1 MTEKCSLVS
10 VIIPVYN
17 AAQTLCRCMDS
28 VLGQTYANIE
38 VIAVNDG
45 STDDSD
51 LICREFAD
59 KDSRFI
65 YLKKENGGVSSAR
78 NMALD
83 CAKGEWVTFVDAD
96 DWIENTMVE
105 EMVRQANQ
113 VLDCE
118 ISICCFSYDYTDGTL
133 RKAIQ
138 TPAVVTKSQLT
149 SFPLCSVA
157 KEAATYFDNIQLGG
171 NLGAAC
177 GKLVRTD
184 LIKRMNLRFPLELKI
199 AEDRYFFL
207 NAYLEAKNFVVFNQP
222 LYHYYVMDG
231 SAMRSIHPEIIA
243 ETEVYSRLFLSMAAK
258 ISGRYRAIYKQLIA
272 YDCYL
277 RICRHWAASPYLRIS
292 FLSKYR
298 NMKTVMHSPLC
309 HVEGSIPKCLSSFH
323 RFEMWALT
331 KQWTML
337 LVVVWKMRE
346 IASRV

>member
-17 AAQTLCRCMDS
+17 AAQTLYRCMDS

-83 CAKGEWVTFVDAD
+83 CAKGDWVTFVDAD
-96 DWIENTMVE
+96 DWIESTMVE

-113 VLDCE
+113 VPDCE

-149 SFPLCSVA
+149 SFPLCPVA

-177 GKLVRTD
+177 AQLVRTD
-184 LIKRMNLRFPLELKI
+184 LIKRINLRFPLELRA
-199 AEDRYFFL
+199 AEDRFFHL
-207 NAYLEAKNFVVFNQP
+207 TAQLEAKNFVVFDRP
-222 LYHYYVMDG
+222 LYHYCVMPG
-231 SAMRSIHPEIIA
+231 SAMHGVHPEVWD
-243 ETEVYSRLFLSMAAK
+243 ETKAYSRLFLSIATK
-258 ISGRYRAIYKQLIA
+258 IPDSYREIYKQLIA
-272 YDCYL
+272 YSCYV
-277 RICRHWAASPYLRIS
+277 RMCWHWAASPYLRAS
-292 FLSKYR
+292 FVLQYR
-298 NMKTVMHSPLC
+298 NMSTVVHSPLC
-309 HVEGSIPKCLSSFH
+309 NVTGDIPKFLSSSH
-323 RFEMWALT
+323 RLEMWALKKRMT
-331 KQWTML
+331 L
-337 LVVVWKMRE
+337 LLLLLWKIRKMKHHT
-346 IASRV
+346 